1 MKAKI
6 KAKINLLLIIC
17 CGILLSCCKEDP
29 TSDIIIPESDISEEI
44 IGEWAYDNPEENAWQ
59 SMKFVAEGS
68 FFCYSD
74 NKSNWTDRLK
84 NINKGDYGVK
94 GMVISAS
101 NGSTYL
107 DMTVSK
113 INGYQ
118 FTGRLNET
126 TIDFTFNKVVMR
138 THLNFGESFLP
149 PYEDLVDA
157 KIIGY
162 KSHDESIA
170 VIDEATGE
178 ITAMANNGRTYVDI
192 ITESGTAVVKVM
204 LGKINDGDKDEISPI
219 GKKEVGVINDPTL
232 NLSKAIVGKWI
243 WDASYLEE
251 MNFLEN
257 GKSYYSN
264 IDVARGIYNENASG
278 DYTIDASTKQITLK
292 VLPTGG
298 TQMTVIM
305 AMTAINKFS
314 FTAKFYLTNGECTG
328 TFTYARQI
336 YSIELGDGEV
346 RQLDYQ
352 AIVGSETTIKS
363 FKTHNSKIVEANTET
378 GELTAKMGGKT
389 YVDIVTDE
397 GTAVIEVFVKK
408 FVEFNYEDFV
418 GINKQGVTN
427 TFGTLYT
434 TSGNY
439 IEYDYRK
446 GSKADKQGKILD
458 SHWNQISFLFDS
470 KTSLVK
476 TVSLLARKDVWFTP
490 EEMTEYL
497 SQKYHYNEKGSTN
510 DVKAFTNKETVEEST
525 IGITWD
531 TTNRLLS
538 FENIDSKA
546 EIISNYESNGEYSS
560 LLGKDKSTIV
570 SKLGNNAF
578 YVTSTD
584 LWYTGENV
592 NAKDYK
598 YIIFSLDEP
607 TTRAYSICLYLNT
620 NPDYEEIKECLTA
633 KYYVYEKG
641 TNAELLAFI
650 DAEELSNSTMGITVD
665 LINGLISFVDL
676 SYSYGG
682 SRYGAKAA
690 TRSGAQSMFFSNP
703 KAFIPNLKKVL
714 K

>member
-1 MKAKI
+1 M
-6 KAKINLLLIIC
+6 KAKINLLLF
-17 CGILLSCCKEDP
+17 ILCTVLFSCCKEDP
-29 TSDIIIPESDISEEI
+29 TTDIIPESDISEEI
-44 IGEWAYDNPEENAWQ
+44 VGEWVYDNPEENVWQ

-74 NKSNWTDRLK
+74 NKSNWTERLK
-84 NINKGDYGVK
+84 NINKGGYGVK

-126 TIDFTFNKVVMR
+126 TVDFTFNKVVMR
-138 THLNFGESFLP
+138 THLNYGESILP

-157 KIIGY
+157 KILGY

-178 ITAMANNGRTYVDI
+178 ITAVANNGRTYVDI

-204 LGKINDGDKDEISPI
+204 LGKINDGDENEISPV
-219 GKKEVGVINDPTL
+219 GKKDVGTINDPTL
-232 NLSKAIVGKWI
+232 KLSKAIIGKWI
-243 WDASYLEE
+243 WDASYWEE

-257 GKSYYSN
+257 GKIYYSN

-278 DYTIDASTKQITLK
+278 DYTVDDSSKRITLK

-305 AMTAINKFS
+305 EMKAINKFS
-314 FTAKFYLTNGECTG
+314 FTAKFYLTNGETTG

-336 YSIELGDGEV
+336 DSIELGDAET
-346 RQLDYQ
+346 RQPDYKS
-352 AIVGSETTIKS
+352 IVGEETIITGFKS
-363 FKTHNSKIVEANTET
+363 HNSKIVEVDSAT

-397 GTAVIEVFVKK
+397 GTAVIEIFVKK
-408 FVEFNYEDFV
+408 FVEFNYEDYV
-418 GINKQGVTN
+418 GVNKQVVTT

-434 TSGNY
+434 TSGNT
-439 IEYDYRK
+439 IKYDYRK

-458 SHWNQISFLFDS
+458 SHWDQISFLFDS
-470 KTSLVK
+470 TTGLVK
-476 TVSLLARKDVWFTP
+476 TVSLLARKDVWFTS

-497 SQKYHYNEKGSTN
+497 SQKYHYNEKESSSN
-510 DVKAFTNKETVEEST
+510 LKAFTNDETLEEAT
-525 IGITWD
+525 VGISWD
-531 TTNRLLS
+531 TTNGLLS
-538 FENIDSKA
+538 FENIDKNA
-546 EIISNYESNGEYSS
+546 GIISNYESKNGEYSS

-570 SKLGNNAF
+570 NKLGNNAF

-584 LWYTGENV
+584 LWYTGEGV

-598 YIIFSLDEP
+598 YVIFSLDEP
-607 TTRAYSICLYLNT
+607 TTRAYSISLYLNT
-620 NPDYEEIKECLTA
+620 NPDYDEIKEYLTA
-633 KYYVYEKG
+633 KYYVFEKG
-641 TNAELLAFI
+641 TNAEQLAFI
-650 DAEELSNSTMGITVD
+650 DAEELSNSKMGITVD
-665 LINGLISFVDL
+665 LVNGLISFVDL

-682 SRYGAKAA
+682 SGYGAKAA
-690 TRSGAQSMFFSNP
+690 TRSGAQNMFFTNSKAILP
-703 KAFIPNLKKVL
+703 KLKKVL

>member
-1 MKAKI
+1 MN
-6 KAKINLLLIIC
+6 AKINLLLF
-17 CGILLSCCKEDP
+17 ILCTVLFSCCKEDS
-29 TSDIIIPESDISEEI
+29 TTDIISETDISEEI
-44 IGEWAYDNPEENAWQ
+44 VGEWVYDNLEENVWQ

-74 NKSNWTDRLK
+74 NKYNWTERLK
-84 NINKGDYGVK
+84 NINKGGYGVK

-126 TIDFTFNKVVMR
+126 TVDFTFNKVVR
-138 THLNFGESFLP
+138 RIHLNFGESFQP
-149 PYEDLVDA
+149 EYKELVDS

-162 KSHDESIA
+162 KSHDEGIA

-192 ITESGTAVVKVM
+192 ITESGTAVIKVM
-204 LGKINDGDKDEISPI
+204 VGKINDGDEDEISPI
-219 GKKEVGVINDPTL
+219 GKKNVGTINNPTL
-232 NLSKAIVGKWI
+232 NLSKAIIGKWI
-243 WDASYLEE
+243 WDANYWEE

-257 GKSYYSN
+257 GKIYYSN

-278 DYTIDASTKQITLK
+278 DYTIDASTKRITLK

-298 TQMTVIM
+298 TQMIVIM

-314 FTAKFYLTNGECTG
+314 FTAKFYLTNGETTG

-336 YSIELGDGEV
+336 DSVELDGDDTK
-346 RQLDYQ
+346 QPDYKS
-352 AIVGSETTIKS
+352 IVGEETIITGFKS
-363 FKTHNSKIVEANTET
+363 HNSKIVEVDSKT
-378 GELTAKMGGKT
+378 GKLTAKMGGKT
-389 YVDIVTDE
+389 YVDIITDE

-418 GINKQGVTN
+418 GVNKQGVTN

-434 TSGNY
+434 TSGNT
-439 IEYDYRK
+439 IKYDYRK
-446 GSKADKQGKILD
+446 GSKADKQGEILD
-458 SHWNQISFLFDS
+458 SHWDQISFLFDS
-470 KTSLVK
+470 TSGLAK
-476 TVSLLARKDVWFTP
+476 TVSLLARKDVWFTA

-497 SQKYHYNEKGSTN
+497 SHKYHDNEKGSTG
-510 DVKAFTNKETVEEST
+510 DLKAFTNNETLEEAT
-525 IGITWD
+525 VGITWD
-531 TTNRLLS
+531 TTNGLLS
-538 FENIDSKA
+538 FEKVDSKA
-546 EIISNYESNGEYSS
+546 GIISNYESKNGEYSS

-570 SKLGNNAF
+570 NKMGNNAF
-578 YVTSTD
+578 YVTSID
-584 LWYTGENV
+584 LWYTGEDV

-598 YIIFSLDEP
+598 YVIFSLDEP
-607 TTRAYSICLYLNT
+607 TTRAYSISLYLNT
-620 NPDYEEIKECLTA
+620 NPNYEEIKDYLTA
-633 KYYVYEKG
+633 KYYVFEKG
-641 TNAELLAFI
+641 TNAEQLAFI
-650 DAEELSNSTMGITVD
+650 DSEELSNSTMGITVD
-665 LINGLISFVDL
+665 LVNGLISFVDL

-682 SRYGAKAA
+682 SGYGTKSA
-690 TRSGAQSMFFSNP
+690 TRSGAQSMFFTNP
-703 KAFIPNLKKVL
+703 KVFLPKLKKVL

>member
-1 MKAKI
+1 M
-6 KAKINLLLIIC
+6 KAKINLLLF
-17 CGILLSCCKEDP
+17 ILCTVLFSCCKEDP
-29 TSDIIIPESDISEEI
+29 TTDIIPESDISEEI
-44 IGEWAYDNPEENAWQ
+44 VGEWVYDNPEENVWQ

-74 NKSNWTDRLK
+74 NKSNWTERLK
-84 NINKGDYGVK
+84 NINKGGYGVK

-126 TIDFTFNKVVMR
+126 TVDFTFNKVVR
-138 THLNFGESFLP
+138 RIHLNFGESFQP
-149 PYEDLVDA
+149 EYDELVDS
-157 KIIGY
+157 KIMGY
-162 KSHDESIA
+162 KSHDEGIA

-204 LGKINDGDKDEISPI
+204 VGKINDGDEGEISPI
-219 GKKEVGVINDPTL
+219 GKKNVGTINDPKL
-232 NLSKAIVGKWI
+232 DLSKAIIGKWI
-243 WDASYLEE
+243 WDASYWEE
-251 MNFLEN
+251 MNFLAN
-257 GKSYYSN
+257 GKIYYSN

-278 DYTIDASTKQITLK
+278 DYTIDASTKRITLK

-305 AMTAINKFS
+305 EMKAINKFS
-314 FTAKFYLTNGECTG
+314 FTAKFYLTNGETTG

-336 YSIELGDGEV
+336 DSIELGDDET
-346 RQLDYQ
+346 RLPDYKS
-352 AIVGSETTIKS
+352 IVGEETIITGYKS
-363 FKTHNSKIVEANTET
+363 HNSKIVEVDSAT

-389 YVDIVTDE
+389 YVDIITDE
-397 GTAVIEVFVKK
+397 GTAVIEIFVKK
-408 FVEFNYEDFV
+408 FVEFNYEDYV
-418 GINKQGVTN
+418 GVNKQVVTN

-434 TSGNY
+434 TSGNT
-439 IEYDYRK
+439 IKYDYRK

-458 SHWNQISFLFDS
+458 SHWDQISFLFDS
-470 KTSLVK
+470 TTGLVK

-497 SQKYHYNEKGSTN
+497 SRKYHYNEKESSSN
-510 DVKAFTNKETVEEST
+510 LKAFTNNETLEEAT
-525 IGITWD
+525 VGITWE
-531 TTNRLLS
+531 TTDGLLS
-538 FENIDSKA
+538 FEHIDSKA
-546 EIISNYESNGEYSS
+546 EIISNYESKNGEYSS

-570 SKLGNNAF
+570 NKLGNNAF

-584 LWYTGENV
+584 LWYTGEGV

-598 YIIFSLDEP
+598 YVIFSLDEP
-607 TTRAYSICLYLNT
+607 TTRAYSISLYLNT
-620 NPDYEEIKECLTA
+620 NPDYDEIKEYLTA
-633 KYYVYEKG
+633 KYYVFEKG
-641 TNAELLAFI
+641 TNAEQLAFI
-650 DAEELSNSTMGITVD
+650 DAEELSNSKMGITVD
-665 LINGLISFVDL
+665 LVNGLISFVDL

-682 SRYGAKAA
+682 SGYGAKAV
-690 TRSGAQSMFFSNP
+690 TRSGAQNMFFTNSKAILP
-703 KAFIPNLKKVL
+703 KLKKVL